1 MKYKFALPDLEKL
14 LHSELL
20 TDREHEVFKLYYIRG
35 WAIENVAAEI
45 NVSRKTIDNI
55 LKNIRE
61 KAKYILGEKTFAKYS
76 LYLS

>member
-14 LHSELL
+14 MDSELL

-45 NVSRKTIDNI
+45 NVSRKTVDNV
-55 LKNIRE
+55 LHSIRE
-61 KAKYILGEKTFAKYS
+61 KAKYILGEKSFAKYA
-76 LYLS
+76 LYMV